1 MTAKLPLLALM
12 MIGCEGDIESVI
24 SEGDGATASTG
35 GDAAGGSNGDGETAG
50 DDANESDGSGESGA
64 DVGDSDDSPVE
75 ELGTLVGIEM
85 DLVYETTLDGEP
97 LCSKKLAITGT
108 PFTGACDDCTF
119 AFTVD
124 STMLE
129 DTSAA
134 GCTVADYLLLNT
146 RSTLTDVVF
155 GHSARVDVGSGATA
169 SSYAD
174 AVFVQYS
181 VDGSAGTYGPYTRV
195 LASADGFDGLG
206 PFVRDGDTF
215 EWGIDEETFT
225 DGEDVLV
232 DYCAPSYTASWAD
245 FALAD
250 GYTTTSDSVSCDGK
264 QVDVWTIEVD
274 STMTVGLA
282 ADTTSAETAFDAKII
297 VMGPDGCVVA
307 TADDN
312 TPCTFAP
319 ERYECPAIEVDL
331 EPGTYEVL
339 VHSMIDV
346 CRAGVEMGEYT
357 LTVDAPTPI
366 RPSLDDDDIHR
377 YDQIPSTILHEATGR
392 LLTE

>member
-1 MTAKLPLLALM
+1 MTAKVSLFALM
-12 MIGCEGDIESVI
+12 MIGCEGEIDGIV
-24 SEGDGATASTG
+24 SEGEGTPAVADDGADAPSAEDG
-35 GDAAGGSNGDGETAG
+35 QSGDNDQGSDGDNGPGADAGDA
-50 DDANESDGSGESGA
+50 DDT
-64 DVGDSDDSPVE
+64 PVE
-75 ELGTLVGIEM
+75 DLGTLVGIEM

-97 LCSKKLAITGT
+97 LCSKQLAITGT

-119 AFTVD
+119 AFNVD

-146 RSTLTDVVF
+146 RSTLTNVVF
-155 GHSARVDVGSGATA
+155 GHSERVTVGTGDTA
-169 SSYAD
+169 SSYSD

-206 PFVRDGDTF
+206 PFVRDGETF

-232 DYCAPSYTASWAD
+232 DYCAASYTSSWAD

-250 GYTTTSDSVSCDGK
+250 GYTTARDSVSCDGK
-264 QVDVWTIEVD
+264 QVDVWTIDVD
-274 STMTVGLA
+274 ATMTVGLA

-319 ERYECPAIEVDL
+319 ERYECPAIEVEL

-366 RPSLDDDDIHR
+366 RPSLDDDDIER
-377 YDQIPSTILHEATGR
+377 YEQIPSTILHEATGR
-392 LLTE
+392 LLVE